1 MDANNEFLEKMNRA
15 MPPEMQLSEARTLD
29 QKHPALMGSLR
40 AAKYDLL
47 IRDAEQ
53 AEKLAAAIPA
63 MMARETVTAMRK
75 TKTALKEGDIKPLI
89 YDLKAEG
96 QHILA
101 TLTLTEREACKPG
114 MLIEALSREAGIEG
128 EIRML
133 ITRTALLGMDEAE
146 NLVPLETL

>member
-1 MDANNEFLEKMNRA
+1 MFV
-15 MPPEMQLSEARTLD
+15 
-29 QKHPALMGSLR
+29 
-40 AAKYDLL
+40 L
-47 IRDAEQ
+47 IRAH
-53 AEKLAAAIPA
+53 
-63 MMARETVTAMRK
+63 VTAEDMNFH
-75 TKTALKEGDIKPLI
+75 EG
-89 YDLKAEG
+89 LKADG